1 MSSVDPLVVARR
13 GQRIDVE
20 ELEAGDQR
28 EVLVDLRVADVDES
42 RAREALTGGGQVVPV
57 ADEVDVMP
65 AASQTWRWYATV
77 RSAAPTTS

>member
-1 MSSVDPLVVARR
+1 
-13 GQRIDVE
+13 VE

>member
-20 ELEAGDQR
+20 VLEAGEQR
-28 EVLVDLRVADVDES
+28 EVLVDLRVADGDES
-42 RAREALTGGGQVVPV
+42 RARQALPGGGLMVPV

-65 AASQTWRWYATV
+65 AASRTWRWYAPVPSEALPMT
-77 RSAAPTTS
+77 